1 MRLLLASRS
10 AARRHMLEAA
20 GVPFQVV
27 DAKIEENDVKASLR
41 ARGVGDAELAVS
53 LARAKALAVTAA
65 DNDLVL
71 GSDQTLE
78 LDDGSML
85 DKPASREELVEQL
98 GRLSG
103 GSHRLHSAAV
113 VVEGG
118 QPVWSATETVA
129 MHVRSLSTEFLQD
142 YVDRQYETVRWSVGG
157 YHVEGMGAQLFERI
171 EGSHFAV
178 QGLPLLPLLSFL
190 RTRGVLRA

>member
-1 MRLLLASRS
+1 
-10 AARRHMLEAA
+10 MLEAA

-41 ARGVGDAELAVS
+41 ARGVRDAELAVS

-129 MHVRSLSTEFLQD
+129 MHVRSLGTGFLQD
-142 YVDRQYETVRWSVGG
+142 YVERQYETVRWSVGG

-190 RTRGVLRA
+190 RTRGMLRA

>member
-1 MRLLLASRS
+1 M
-10 AARRHMLEAA
+10 
-20 GVPFQVV
+20 PFQVV

-41 ARGVGDAELAVS
+41 ARGVGAAELAVG
-53 LARAKALAVTAA
+53 LARAKALAVNAA
-65 DNDLVL
+65 DDDLVL

-103 GSHRLHSAAV
+103 GSHKLHAAAV
-113 VVEGG
+113 VVEAG
-118 QPVWSATETVA
+118 QPVWSSTETVA
-129 MHVRSLSTEFLQD
+129 MHVRPLGLTFLRD
-142 YVDRQYETVRWSVGG
+142 YVDRQYGTVRWSVGG
-157 YHVEGMGAQLFERI
+157 YHVEGVGAQLFERI

-190 RTRGVLRA
+190 RTRGVLMA